1 MKQAAL
7 WQSLYGEF
15 ILTIQADTWIV
26 NMEPYTIDYFMKLNK
41 SYIGGNMNHVWRELK
56 RENLVFNFRNFNGGL
71 SLRKRL
77 DMINIINTF
86 PPTLT
91 TDNDK
96 KNVNLNVYA
105 EDVYFTIGC
114 YKLGL
119 SIGDDESSSHF
130 AMHTIEKKKY
140 FGVHNPK
147 KQFSKQLNLQY
158 PHLKY
163 LNKYLNL

>member
-1 MKQAAL
+1 
-7 WQSLYGEF
+7 
-15 ILTIQADTWIV
+15 
-26 NMEPYTIDYFMKLNK
+26 
-41 SYIGGNMNHVWRELK
+41 
-56 RENLVFNFRNFNGGL
+56 
-71 SLRKRL
+71 
-77 DMINIINTF
+77 MINIINTF

-130 AMHTIEKKKY
+130 AMHTIEKKKI
-140 FGVHNPK
+140 FWRAQSK
-147 KQFSKQLNLQY
+147 KTIFKTT
-158 PHLKY
+158 
-163 LNKYLNL
+163 